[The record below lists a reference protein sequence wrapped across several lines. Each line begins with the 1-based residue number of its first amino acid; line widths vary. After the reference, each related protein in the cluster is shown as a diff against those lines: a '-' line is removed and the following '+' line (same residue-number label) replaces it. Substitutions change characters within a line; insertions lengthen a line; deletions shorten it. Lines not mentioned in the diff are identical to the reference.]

1 MPKVSVRQKKIAA
14 LQETVQRNRLQI
26 AQRILEAREEDWDNV
41 VDKAIEDM
49 VFDEAFLELDQ
60 VLSSRYL
67 QTPGQRSTT
76 KISATTTSFDYDAFI
91 SDEETFSQTV
101 RMTRQNFDSLVTEL
115 EDHAVYQSKG
125 LRPQSNFKVQIVLVL
140 DRIGSRGIG
149 NSVGRL
155 ARTYGVSEGSVVM
168 FTKRFFEAVS
178 SLQTKYLS
186 WPTDHEKTEIKS
198 ANTAGFKDCIGV
210 IDGFTADLAWKPSDR
225 PNLFLSRKNNK
236 YSLQSIGICDHN
248 KRIRYLETGFYGSR
262 SDAEVYTRSHI
273 GKHPAEYFSGNEYL
287 LGDTHYA
294 LNEQIITP
302 FSNADST
309 ENQRQFNQYHARMC
323 ETAEQTFSLLKTRF
337 QSLDE
342 LPLQIKNMTT
352 DIAATQE
359 WVLVCVLLHNRQIM
373 SDGADID
380 LEQSNTEE
388 EPVDEDSDS
397 EMQQQPERNEV
408 EINEKAQLKRESI
421 MSETLQL
428 NS

>member
-14 LQETVQRNRLQI
+14 LQETVQRNRLEI
-26 AQRILEAREEDWDNV
+26 AQRIMEAREEDWDNV

-67 QTPGQRSTT
+67 QTPGQRNTT
-76 KISATTTSFDYDAFI
+76 KISTITHFDYDAFI

-101 RMTRQNFDSLVTEL
+101 RMTRENFDSLVTEL

-155 ARTYGVSEGSVVM
+155 AKTYGVSEGSVVK

-178 SLQTKYLS
+178 SLQTTYLS
-186 WPTDHEKTEIKS
+186 WPIEREKTELKS
-198 ANTAGFKDCIGV
+198 ANTGFKDCIGIV
-210 IDGFTADLAWKPSDR
+210 DGITADLAWKPSDR
-225 PNLFLSRKNNK
+225 PSLFLSRKNK
-236 YSLQSIGICDHN
+236 YSLQSIGVCDHN

-273 GKHPAEYFSGNEYL
+273 GKHIAEYFSGNEYL
-287 LGDTHYA
+287 LGDTQYA
-294 LNEQIITP
+294 LTEQIITP
-302 FSNADST
+302 FSNADSS
-309 ENQRQFNQYHARMC
+309 EKQLFNQYHARTR

-337 QSLDE
+337 QSLNE

-352 DIAATQE
+352 DIAAAQE
-359 WVLVCVLLHNRQIM
+359 WVLVCVLLHNRLVM
-373 SDGADID
+373 SGGADID

-388 EPVDEDSDS
+388 EHVDEDSNS
-397 EMQQQPERNEV
+397 ETQQPEINEV
-408 EINEKAQLKRESI
+408 EINERTQLKRESI
-421 MSETLQL
+421 MSEILQL
-428 NS
+428 NF